1 MISIKQALEKMHAG
15 EQFSLKVVQWDKRR
29 KEKRGKL
36 LEVACAEL
44 VWGDGGNEKK
54 ERMERQPTPLERALM
69 GGNSIDKRDPNHGA
83 HYTRNIRVI
92 IDGHQTEILYK
103 IHPLLIIEF
112 NGQPTTA

>member
-1 MISIKQALEKMHAG
+1 
-15 EQFSLKVVQWDKRR
+15 
-29 KEKRGKL
+29 
-36 LEVACAEL
+36 
-44 VWGDGGNEKK
+44 
-54 ERMERQPTPLERALM
+54 M